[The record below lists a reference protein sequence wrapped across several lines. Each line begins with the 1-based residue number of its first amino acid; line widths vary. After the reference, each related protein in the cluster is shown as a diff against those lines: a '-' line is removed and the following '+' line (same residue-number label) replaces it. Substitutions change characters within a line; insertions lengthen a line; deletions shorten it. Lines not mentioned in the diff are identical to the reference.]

1 MKSPDWG
8 ISIFNC
14 SNYVYEVRWCKL
26 SIHVSVIKNDR
37 NSSNPSFSGIG
48 ISTVDP
54 VRFQALTHNLD
65 FQHQAMAHGLSQHA
79 EERRKTLEKE
89 LSEKGTTPH

>member
-1 MKSPDWG
+1 MLTWNVG
-8 ISIFNC
+8 ISAA
-14 SNYVYEVRWCKL
+14 
-26 SIHVSVIKNDR
+26 
-37 NSSNPSFSGIG
+37 
-48 ISTVDP
+48 DP
-54 VRFQALTHNLD
+54 ARFQALTHSLD